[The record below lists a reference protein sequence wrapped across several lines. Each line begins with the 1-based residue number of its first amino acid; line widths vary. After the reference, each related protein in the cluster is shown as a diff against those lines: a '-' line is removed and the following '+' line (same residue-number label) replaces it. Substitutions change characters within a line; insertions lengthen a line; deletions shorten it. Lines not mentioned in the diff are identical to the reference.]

1 MCLHPQN
8 VLFNNKPKKL
18 IYTIT
23 NETPEFAF
31 EMAKTI
37 PLSPDFGAIK
47 IEINEFVSF
56 FKSKNNYEEK
66 FLTNILLNFDGDYEK
81 RNIKS
86 EDSEETITDV
96 NTNLVTYSDFSNLTG
111 QTKSDFLSWVSS
123 GALRRSM
130 ISFSDKST
138 KEFVKRTNEEA
149 RKINQN
155 LEIIGNELFNIFE
168 QIEPNTHFVVSDE
181 AYEIHQDYLSEIYNY
196 CNSIEDDLLKLEIE
210 SRAFKAL
217 RLSAIYAALNHPKQF
232 NVTEEDM
239 LQAIDVVEFL
249 SQDFAKF
256 LRYKPNVDDYHDKI
270 YKFLKN
276 NLGQEFTKG
285 GFTSRASE
293 FNIGRDKLA
302 KNFKITMETV
312 ADIAEQDGYFLQ
324 IKENLRKNGFKYKLL
339 KIEDVQ
345 LSECIQ
351 DFDSLIEIEHSK
363 DDNSIKSSEVNN
375 NDNLTNITN
384 PPQQKVINPFMGV

>member
-56 FKSKNNYEEK
+56 FKSKNNHEEK

-81 RNIKS
+81 RNVKS
-86 EDSEETITDV
+86 EDSEETITEI
-96 NTNLVTYSDFSNLTG
+96 NTNLITYSDFSNLIG
-111 QTKSDFLSWVSS
+111 QTRNDFLDWAQS
-123 GALRRSM
+123 GALRRST
-130 ISFSDKST
+130 ISFSDKTT
-138 KEFVKRTNEEA
+138 KEFVRRTNEEA
-149 RKINQN
+149 KEMNQT
-155 LEIIGNELFNIFE
+155 LENIGNELFSIFE
-168 QIEPNTHFVVSDE
+168 QIEPNTSFMMSSE
-181 AYEIHQDYLSEIYNY
+181 AYEIHQDYLSELYNY
-196 CNSIEDDLLKLEIE
+196 MNTLDNDLLKLEIE
-210 SRAFKAL
+210 SRAFKAQ
-217 RLSAIYAALNHPKQF
+217 RLSAIYAALNHPRDSF
-232 NVTEEDM
+232 IAEEDII
-239 LQAIDVVEFL
+239 QAISVIEYL
-249 SQDFAKF
+249 SQDFVKF
-256 LRYKPNVDDYHDKI
+256 LKYKPKVEDYHDKI
-270 YKFLKN
+270 YNFLKN

-312 ADIAEQDGYFLQ
+312 ADIAEADGYFLQ
-324 IKENLRKNGFKYKLL
+324 VKENIRKNGFKYMLL
-339 KIEDVQ
+339 KIEEKP
-345 LSECIQ
+345 LSEDVT
-351 DFDSLIEIEHSK
+351 DFDSLIKSTELSK
-363 DDNSIKSSEVNN
+363 LYNVSNGLEPTNSN
-375 NDNLTNITN
+375 NLTNIPNN
-384 PPQQKVINPFMGV
+384 PEVFF